1 FLVLLNF
8 AIIASADKN
17 DWFSTTAG
25 MQNLIDVENNFL
37 STLEGY
43 IEGMQMSLDKIKTFK
58 DIMRKDVIPA
68 VSDPEVYIG
77 HPINQYALIKRF
89 ALKWSRVGE
98 LLDGYSRKGKETR
111 AQYHDAI
118 KMLPNE
124 DDMIGAAEAIAR
136 LQSYYSLNMDDLT
149 NGNVKDVTSPSLLN
163 SKDCFRIGKSAYT
176 NRRFDLCEIWMNK
189 SLELYVEQK
198 GITRENIW
206 SYLKHKISFKTYQG
220 VNQTMHINAFLE
232 DDTNNQE
239 SSTAG
244 YDIILIYINSEVLLV
259 LFINRIAHTQNYEYK
274 KINSTLPKNITLHL
288 LQNSLTLPQAH
299 FVFQQYTHFVQCQ
312 AAWSKKSVNV
322 FVNILIQVLLFY
334 QLLRANGAS
343 SDGFGKIKY
352 RISNTAWLDDKDS
365 SSVKRL
371 SQRLADVT
379 GLTGSSELLQVANY
393 GMAGHYIAHFDAMTP
408 DDRNENYEYGNTG
421 QRIATAL
428 VYLSEVQK
436 GGSTAF
442 FYPNIVAEPIK
453 GSAVFWYNLY
463 PSGALDKR
471 TLHAACPVL
480 IGNKWA
486 CNKWFRELGHEFVR
500 KCGLFQ
506 NAENRMF

>member
-1 FLVLLNF
+1 
-8 AIIASADKN
+8 
-17 DWFSTTAG
+17 
-25 MQNLIDVENNFL
+25 MQN
-37 STLEGY
+37 
-43 IEGMQMSLDKIKTFK
+43 
-58 DIMRKDVIPA
+58 R
-68 VSDPEVYIG
+68 
-77 HPINQYALIKRF
+77 
-89 ALKWSRVGE
+89 
-98 LLDGYSRKGKETR
+98 
-111 AQYHDAI
+111 
-118 KMLPNE
+118 
-124 DDMIGAAEAIAR
+124 R
-136 LQSYYSLNMDDLT
+136 LF
-149 NGNVKDVTSPSLLN
+149 
-163 SKDCFRIGKSAYT
+163 C
-176 NRRFDLCEIWMNK
+176 
-189 SLELYVEQK
+189 
-198 GITRENIW
+198 
-206 SYLKHKISFKTYQG
+206 
-220 VNQTMHINAFLE
+220 
-232 DDTNNQE
+232 
-239 SSTAG
+239 
-244 YDIILIYINSEVLLV
+244 
-259 LFINRIAHTQNYEYK
+259 
-274 KINSTLPKNITLHL
+274 
-288 LQNSLTLPQAH
+288 
-299 FVFQQYTHFVQCQ
+299 

-393 GMAGHYIAHFDAMTP
+393 GMAGHYIAHFDAMTREEEDYVKSLSNRQTVLSNITEDDLLDDKSIIGSADNKTVGTTQQP

>member
-1 FLVLLNF
+1 MSRFVHFLVLLNF

-206 SYLKHKISFKTYQG
+206 SYLKECKKEG

-244 YDIILIYINSEVLLV
+244 YDI
-259 LFINRIAHTQNYEYK
+259 
-274 KINSTLPKNITLHL
+274 
-288 LQNSLTLPQAH
+288 
-299 FVFQQYTHFVQCQ
+299 
-312 AAWSKKSVNV
+312 
-322 FVNILIQVLLFY
+322 
-334 QLLRANGAS
+334 
-343 SDGFGKIKY
+343 
-352 RISNTAWLDDKDS
+352 
-365 SSVKRL
+365 
-371 SQRLADVT
+371 
-379 GLTGSSELLQVANY
+379 
-393 GMAGHYIAHFDAMTP
+393 
-408 DDRNENYEYGNTG
+408 
-421 QRIATAL
+421 
-428 VYLSEVQK
+428 
-436 GGSTAF
+436 
-442 FYPNIVAEPIK
+442 
-453 GSAVFWYNLY
+453 
-463 PSGALDKR
+463 
-471 TLHAACPVL
+471 
-480 IGNKWA
+480 
-486 CNKWFRELGHEFVR
+486 
-500 KCGLFQ
+500 
-506 NAENRMF
+506 